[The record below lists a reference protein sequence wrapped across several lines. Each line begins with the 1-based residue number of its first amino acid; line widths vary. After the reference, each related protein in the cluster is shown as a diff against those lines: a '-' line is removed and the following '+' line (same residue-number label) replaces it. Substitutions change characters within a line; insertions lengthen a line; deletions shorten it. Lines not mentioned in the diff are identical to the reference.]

1 MASASETGLGALL
14 PESAHTEASHENDEQ
29 LIHDQQGRATQAEFE
44 GGASRKENGMEE
56 QRSQE
61 SSGMVRR
68 SSDLLLEEGEEPQE
82 ERFRRTCGFL
92 VM

>member
-1 MASASETGLGALL
+1 MASASEAGLGALL

-68 SSDLLLEEGEEPQE
+68 SSDLLQEAKRERNLKRSVFEEKV
-82 ERFRRTCGFL
+82 GFW
-92 VM
+92 